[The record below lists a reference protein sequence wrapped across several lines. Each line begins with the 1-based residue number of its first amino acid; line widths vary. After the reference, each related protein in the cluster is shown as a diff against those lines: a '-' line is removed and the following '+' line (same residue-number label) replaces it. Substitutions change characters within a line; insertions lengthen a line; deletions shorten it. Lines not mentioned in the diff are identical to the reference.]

1 MSKRGAYVILSTLLN
16 LPVELAELP
25 EGLESCPVGVET
37 VVLAEEIRPKGDV
50 KLEVLTSIGGIEK
63 EDNLVVKG

>member
-37 VVLAEEIRPKGDV
+37 VVPAEEIKPKGDI
-50 KLEVLTSIGGIEK
+50 KLEILTSIGRIGGESKII
-63 EDNLVVKG
+63 